1 MDFNFKNNPSFK
13 EILKA
18 KEREIL
24 KRTFNSFQETNEFK
38 IFHNA
43 LHSYLNSR
51 ERLDMKLLLITKE
64 DVSGLPPDFYHDLEL
79 SLDTDIGIQYNSLIL
94 NHKLEIIQ
102 YEKVSTKS
110 DSNEARK
117 LYAELSK
124 EFLVFLLLPGK
135 VIKYFID
142 GDDFG
147 DGIFFTMADYISYA
161 EKRPIE
167 KINELFIQYRQQ
179 LVSRNT
185 YCKFFL
191 SKSHLK
197 SLRQDIKSSLDEKKF
212 IEKYKYL
219 LNNKPEDLFREDL
232 RLFLNEKLKAVLI
245 SKEQVL
251 ENFKRLD
258 IVMLDESGS
267 DFYLIEVKWVGT
279 SVHHEGKEIGTSY
292 HEQDI
297 TPAAIRQSVSYINQ
311 LSKERKNIKIA
322 YLAVF
327 DAREDQCLR
336 ETGTDIKEDILDE
349 EDKKFFNQFRKIE
362 DFKVKNFHPN

>member
-1 MDFNFKNNPSFK
+1 MDFNFKNNSSFK
-13 EILKA
+13 DLIKA
-18 KEREIL
+18 KEKEIL
-24 KRTFNSFQETNEFK
+24 KRTLNSFQETNEFK
-38 IFHNA
+38 IFYNA
-43 LHSYLNSR
+43 LLSYLNSR

-64 DVSGLPPDFYHDLEL
+64 DIFKLSVDFYINLES
-79 SLDTDIGIQYNSLIL
+79 SLDSDIGIQYNSLFL
-94 NHKLEIIQ
+94 NHKMEIVQ
-102 YEKVSTKS
+102 YDKVSTKS

-124 EFLVFLLLPGK
+124 DYLVFLLLPGK

-147 DGIFFTMADYISYA
+147 DGIFFTMADYISYD

-167 KINELFIQYRQQ
+167 RINELFIQYRQQ
-179 LVSRNT
+179 LAIRNT

-191 SKSHLK
+191 SKSHIK
-197 SLRQDIKSSLDEKKF
+197 SLRKDMNSSLDEKKF
-212 IEKYKYL
+212 IEKYNYL

-232 RLFLNEKLKAVLI
+232 RLFLNGKLKAVLL
-245 SKEQVL
+245 SKELIL

-279 SVHHEGKEIGTSY
+279 SVHHEGKMIGTSY
-292 HEQDI
+292 DESDI
-297 TPAAIRQSVSYINQ
+297 TPAAIKQSVSYINQ
-311 LSKERKNIKIA
+311 LHKERKNIKIA

-327 DAREDQCLR
+327 DAREDQDQR
-336 ETGTDIKEDILDE
+336 DTGTNINEDILDE
-349 EDKKFFNQFRKIE
+349 EDKKFFNQFRKID